1 VVKLTQVHRP
11 PPNRE
16 CYAAAISR
24 QVGLWPSEML
34 DAHNRAYHRLC
45 SVQIPSYK
53 KVQGFGPF
61 DHRLLRLVA
70 LLEYKTC
77 PSEIPDNAFQSQ
89 AMTAVR
95 LEPLSARI
103 GNCTV
108 KC

>member
-45 SVQIPSYK
+45 SVQTPSYK

-70 LLEYKTC
+70 LLEYKNL
-77 PSEIPDNAFQSQ
+77 PERYSGQRFPVSSNDGDAS
-89 AMTAVR
+89 
-95 LEPLSARI
+95 
-103 GNCTV
+103 
-108 KC
+108 